1 MTKEKLDRKL
11 NVFQMKVIRK
21 TYNIYI
27 NIEVTGMTKD
37 TEN

>member
-11 NVFQMKVIRK
+11 NVFQMKVTRK
-21 TYNIYI
+21 TYNIHI

-37 TEN
+37 REN